1 MMKKKLERLV
11 EQERERERD
20 EGETKSDRRL
30 GGK

>member
-20 EGETKSDRRL
+20 EGEIKSDRRL